1 MNGSMKTALR
11 VDVLGLGVLGPGMN
25 DAAAALAALADPSA
39 WTSSPTVIP
48 PPTRLPPAERRRAGA
63 IVKLGLSV
71 ADAAVMAS
79 GLDPATLPTVFTAAS
94 GDGANLHAMCE
105 VLATPE
111 RLVSPTRFS
120 NSVHNAAAGYWH
132 IAVASR
138 EASTSL
144 AAHDAGFA
152 AGLLEAASQCVH
164 DDRPVLFVA
173 TDTPYPEPL
182 ARVRPLPDAFGV
194 AMVLVP
200 ASWRAERDDGA
211 LAAPAADAQAAAPG
225 DAPAPVPVA
234 TLEISLAD
242 VPADDCDD
250 ARLEALRRGIPAAHA
265 LPLLRAMAR
274 GERSTCVVE
283 FLDGLALCVDVTPGR
298 IPVAVSAPPPASASA

>member
-25 DAAAALAALADPSA
+25 DAAAALAALADPAAWISA
-39 WTSSPTVIP
+39 PTVIP
-48 PPTRLPPAERRRAGA
+48 APTRLPPAERRRAGA

-71 ADAAVMAS
+71 ADAAVTAS
-79 GLDPATLPTVFTAAS
+79 GLDAATLPTVFTAAS

-120 NSVHNAAAGYWH
+120 NSVHNASAGYWH

-173 TDTPYPEPL
+173 SDTPYPEPL
-182 ARVRPLPDAFGV
+182 AGVRPLPDAFGV

-200 ASWRAERDDGA
+200 ASWRAEAEAGDSS
-211 LAAPAADAQAAAPG
+211 AADAAAA
-225 DAPAPVPVA
+225 DSAVATDAPVPVA
-234 TLEISLAD
+234 TFELSLAD

-250 ARLEALRRGIPAAHA
+250 PRLEALRRGIPAAHA

-274 GERSTCVVE
+274 GERSTCIVE
-283 FLDGLALCVDVTPGR
+283 YLDGLALCVDVTPGR
-298 IPVAVSAPPPASASA
+298 IPVAVSASPSA